1 MRMKV
6 IVAIAAISA
15 ILLTS
20 LYLHRQKYVLQTHK
34 IADGVYLFVGT
45 GMNVLAVVADD
56 GVILVDSMLNGWWGP
71 ALEDAIGNVTDKPVT
86 TLINTNSHAP
96 HSGNNYR
103 FAKDG
108 VVVVAHEQTRSRL
121 QQRENF
127 KGASA
132 GALPQTTFRDRL
144 TLMRGKERI
153 DLYYFGPSNTD
164 GDAWVVFPSRRIMH
178 IGDIVKKDEVLE
190 ITPNDGGS
198 GLSYAQTIGRGIA
211 TITDVDLI
219 VTGHVLDSNM
229 RPTIPWS
236 ELAVYQGHATVLVDA
251 VRKAMTSA
259 DSVDAVVSIVLADA
273 LFSRYKPVDVRT
285 AVRAI
290 FAELAAT
297 RRTSLRLDGEAR
309 SPMAFT
315 LDARPSAPPFV
326 SAIAMSA
333 LCRRGRRSDQQQPT
347 RKPGP
352 ARPQGYEPQA
362 A

>member
-1 MRMKV
+1 MKV

-20 LYLHRQKYVLQTHK
+20 LYLHRRKYVLQTHK

-45 GMNVLAVVADD
+45 GMNVLAVIADD
-56 GVILVDSMLNGWWGP
+56 GVILVDTMLNGWWGP
-71 ALEDAIGNVTDKPVT
+71 ALEKAIREVTDKRVT

-103 FAKDG
+103 FAGDG

-127 KGASA
+127 KGANARS
-132 GALPQTTFRDRL
+132 LPQTTFRDRL

-153 DLYYFGPSNTD
+153 DLYHFGPSNTD

-178 IGDIVKKDEVLE
+178 VGDIVKKDEVLE

-198 GLSYAQTIGRGIA
+198 GVSYAQTMGQGIA

-219 VTGHVLDSNM
+219 ITGHVLDSSM

-236 ELAVYQGHATVLVDA
+236 ELMVYQRNATVLVDA
-251 VRKAMTSA
+251 VRKAMTTA
-259 DSVDAVVSIVLADA
+259 DSVDAVVSTVLADA
-273 LFSRYKPVDVRT
+273 LFSRYKPADVST

-290 FAELAAT
+290 FAELAAG
-297 RRTSLRLDGEAR
+297 RRTSQRLGGEAP
-309 SPMAFT
+309 SPVDFT
-315 LDARPSAPPFV
+315 LGLS
-326 SAIAMSA
+326 
-333 LCRRGRRSDQQQPT
+333 
-347 RKPGP
+347 
-352 ARPQGYEPQA
+352 PQRATPH
-362 A
+362 